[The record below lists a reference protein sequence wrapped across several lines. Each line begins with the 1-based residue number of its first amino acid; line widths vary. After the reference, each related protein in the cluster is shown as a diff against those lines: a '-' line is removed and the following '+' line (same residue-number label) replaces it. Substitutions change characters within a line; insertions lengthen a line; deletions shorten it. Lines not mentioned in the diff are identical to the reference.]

1 MAKLLSFIPSVTL
14 LSLFWYYMQVQIF
27 LMLKLRLVGVR
38 FKDKHLKRRW
48 ITSVDTLFYH
58 NVSCQPGLVKT
69 TRYQGPCEYVT
80 PAYKFNHGG
89 ILTFCWHLFLLIL
102 MVLLGA
108 QESLRQTSNALRRVV
123 LYCTT
128 LADIQLTVLYSSLTI
143 QPFPPLHSYDVP
155 GVAKQIL

>member
-1 MAKLLSFIPSVTL
+1 MLSFIQSVIL
-14 LSLFWYYMQVQIF
+14 LSLFWYYMQVQLIF
-27 LMLKLRLVGVR
+27 D
-38 FKDKHLKRRW
+38 DKAQAGWGSVKGQILGRW

-69 TRYQGPCEYVT
+69 TRYLGPCEYVT
-80 PAYKFNHGG
+80 PAYKFNQGG
-89 ILTFCWHLFLLIL
+89 SLTFWWHLFLLIL
-102 MVLLGA
+102 MVLLRA

-123 LYCTT
+123 LYCET